1 MKKIRRYLNGLSH
14 AVYPEMC
21 YSHLPANLRKQMVS
35 IATIESRK
43 KTTDT
48 NTTREFDE
56 AITSGK
62 VFPRKSVKTIISGLI
77 YGPR

>member
-35 IATIESRK
+35 IASIESRK
-43 KTTDT
+43 KQQIPTLLESLMKRLRVEKFFQE
-48 NTTREFDE
+48 NPLKPLFQ
-56 AITSGK
+56 A
-62 VFPRKSVKTIISGLI
+62 
-77 YGPR
+77 